1 MNDYSIV
8 YLGPFDRAPF
18 FGGAFWFDKDVP
30 QTVRGDL
37 AAQLLYTKTTDGGQQ
52 FQLATQAD
60 FEGML
65 ADGFIAAGTSPDGLV
80 WGGGAR
86 GIEPAAAL
94 MADVT
99 VSSDSATAADDG
111 STDSTNAADDETAD
125 GTDDTPAGDS
135 TPATPKA
142 TGRRARNGSN
152 ASNTGAQA

>member
-99 VSSDSATAADDG
+99 VSSDSATAADD
-111 STDSTNAADDETAD
+111 ETAD